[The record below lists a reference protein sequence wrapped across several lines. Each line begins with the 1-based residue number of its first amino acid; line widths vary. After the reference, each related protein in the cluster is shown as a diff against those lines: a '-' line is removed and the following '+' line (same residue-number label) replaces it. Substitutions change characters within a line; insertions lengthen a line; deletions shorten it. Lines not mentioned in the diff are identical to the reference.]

1 MSPAPA
7 SIVRIVEGVRTHLLG
22 RARLALGL
30 WLGTALAG
38 ALVLAWMA
46 VAPEG
51 WRQGTWA
58 PVLIDGLIVGLC
70 VSSWLVHRRLAGS
83 WLRERNV
90 ANDIE
95 REVGMAPGILRGS
108 LELAR
113 TLPSGVSTSLADRAA
128 QDALGYLGGE
138 RRDLAGRMTRE
149 VRRWIQRGG
158 LGLMVL
164 IPLVIVLTAVA
175 PGRSL
180 MAWAGL
186 ARPFELMAGPTLPA
200 LVVTP
205 GTIEVLRGSDVPMEV
220 SAPGRTTV
228 TVHWQAAGDVALE
241 QMIDLDGDRGSF
253 VLRRVTART
262 EYWVQAPDGAMSPR
276 FELQPVDP
284 LLVGDLT
291 VRIAF
296 PPHTGRPP
304 EEYGVVVPPL
314 QIPVGSVFSFEGQAS
329 RPLLSAGLEH
339 LEGEAEVETQAG
351 AGAETEAGAGAETAA
366 GAGAGTETQTERA
379 VEAETGTGTEPETE
393 ARREADAELSV
404 DGRGFEGR
412 WTPQLSGLY
421 EWRFI
426 GVDGEPAEI
435 LPPPLGLTMVPD
447 SAPDISVLLPGRDTI
462 LPVSLRQPLV
472 LEAADDYGL
481 DHLELV
487 LYRVTAFGDRMAP
500 VEQPMTVGGTRAAL
514 LRPVIDLTSW
524 ELLPGDTI
532 RYFIRAVD
540 NAPIPNV
547 SETREYALRPPTAAD
562 LRREAQ
568 ERLDEAARGVEE
580 LANQAEE
587 LAAETQELERE
598 LTNQRDPESQS
609 PPEEGEERLNFEQ
622 EEDIREALE
631 AQEELLAALD
641 SLEMELAELNR
652 DLEATGLADP
662 ELQEEIREL
671 QRLLDE
677 LAPES
682 LEERIEDFAEQIDE
696 MTGDDAQEALERLA
710 GDQEALRDRLEAA
723 IEQFERAAM
732 EQDFR
737 ATAEEAEELAQ
748 QEQALADA
756 MNEGDSPELRAEQ
769 QDALEAR
776 AQDLNESLDD
786 LQERLAEA
794 GEEAARDAVEQAQNQ
809 GEQAQ
814 QSMSEAAQQARNGE
828 PQEASETA
836 QEAADAM
843 SQMSQQLQQGQQQ
856 MAQQNQQAS
865 QEALEQ
871 TATDALAL
879 AREQTALQDQMRGAS
894 PEELAEM
901 RSDEAALLQ
910 GVENMANQLSEENS
924 GDQASDE
931 VAGQMGQAMEA
942 IQETLDALEGQ
953 QGGTPS
959 PTSAA
964 EQAAAALNEA
974 AMMAAA
980 AAQASGQ
987 ASQGESGEQMNERL
1001 QQIAQQQGSVNQR
1014 TGQITPMSLGQQAR
1028 ANQLREAAESQRRIA
1043 SELGELAN
1051 RPPDQAQTL
1060 GDLQALALEAQAL
1073 AERLARETLDTE
1085 TLQRQERL
1093 FHRLLDAGR
1102 SLEKDEFSD
1111 ERESS
1116 APGQFERNEV
1126 EVLSPEDMGALR
1138 FQTPPAEELQGLSP
1152 AQRQMVLEYFERL
1165 NRAERRGGPPGANR

>member
-7 SIVRIVEGVRTHLLG
+7 SIVRIVEGVRTRLLG
-22 RARLALGL
+22 SARVALGL
-30 WLGTALAG
+30 WLGAALAG
-38 ALVLAWMA
+38 VLVLAWVAM
-46 VAPEG
+46 APEG
-51 WRQGTWA
+51 WRQGTLA
-58 PVLIDGLIVGLC
+58 PLLIDALIVGLC
-70 VSSWLVHRRLAGS
+70 VSSWLVYRRLAGS

-95 REVGMAPGILRGS
+95 LEVGMAPGILRGS

-113 TLPSGVSTSLADRAA
+113 TLPSGVSSSLADRAA
-128 QDALGYLGGE
+128 QNALAYLHGE
-138 RRDLAGRMTRE
+138 RRDLAGRMTHE
-149 VRRWIQRGG
+149 VRRWMRRGG

-164 IPLVIVLTAVA
+164 LPLVIVLTAVA
-175 PGRSL
+175 PARSL

-205 GTIEVLRGSDVPMEV
+205 GTVEVLRGSDVPMEV
-220 SAPGRTTV
+220 SAPGRMTV
-228 TVHWQAAGDVALE
+228 TVHWQAAGDVELE

-262 EYWVQAPDGAMSPR
+262 DYWVQAPDGAMSPR
-276 FELQPVDP
+276 YELQPVDP
-284 LLVGDLT
+284 LLVGDLI

-314 QIPVGSVFSFEGQAS
+314 QIPVGSVFSFDGQAS
-329 RPLLSAGLEH
+329 RPLLSARLEY
-339 LEGEAEVETQAG
+339 LDGA
-351 AGAETEAGAGAETAA
+351 AGAEAGAEV
-366 GAGAGTETQTERA
+366 GREEEVG
-379 VEAETGTGTEPETE
+379 
-393 ARREADAELSV
+393 READAELSV
-404 DGRGFEGR
+404 NGRNFEGR
-412 WTPQLSGLY
+412 WTPRVSGLY

-462 LPVSLRQPLV
+462 LPVSLRQALV
-472 LEAADDYGL
+472 LEASDDYGL

-487 LYRVTAFGDRMAP
+487 VYRVTAFGDRTAP
-500 VEQPMTVGGTRAAL
+500 VEQPMTVGGTRGAL
-514 LRPVIDLTSW
+514 LRPIIDLTSW

-532 RYFIRAVD
+532 RYFVRAVD

-547 SETREYALRPPTAAD
+547 SETREYVLRPPTAAD

-568 ERLDEAARGVEE
+568 ERLDEATRGVEE
-580 LANQAEE
+580 LANRAEE
-587 LAAETQELERE
+587 RAAETQELERE
-598 LTNQRDPESQS
+598 LSNRRDPESQS
-609 PPEEGEERLNFEQ
+609 RTEEDEERLDFEQ
-622 EEDIREALE
+622 EEDVREALE

-652 DLEATGLADP
+652 DLETTGLADP
-662 ELQEEIREL
+662 ELQEQLREL
-671 QRLLDE
+671 QRLMDE

-682 LEERIEDFAEQIDE
+682 LEEFLEDVAEQLNE
-696 MTGDDAQEALERLA
+696 MTGDDAEELLRELA

-769 QDALEAR
+769 QEALEAR
-776 AQDLNESLDD
+776 TQDLNESLDG

-794 GEEAARDAVEQAQNQ
+794 GEEEARDAVEQAQNQ
-809 GEQAQ
+809 GRQAQ

-836 QEAADAM
+836 QEAADQM
-843 SQMSQQLQQGQQQ
+843 SQMSDQLQQGQQQ
-856 MAQQNQQAS
+856 MSQQNAQAN

-871 TATDALAL
+871 TATDALSL
-879 AREQTALQDQMRGAS
+879 AREQTALQDQMRGAT
-894 PEELAEM
+894 PEELTEM
-901 RSDEAALLQ
+901 RGDEAALLQ
-910 GVENMANQLSEENS
+910 GVENMANQLSEQS
-924 GDQASDE
+924 AGDQASDE

-942 IQETLDALEGQ
+942 IQETLEALES
-953 QGGTPS
+953 QGGDRLSPS
-959 PTSAA
+959 SAA
-964 EQAAAALNEA
+964 EQAVAALNQA
-974 AMMAAA
+974 AVMAAA
-980 AAQASGQ
+980 AAKVPGQ
-987 ASQGESGEQMNERL
+987 GSQGQSGEQVTQRL
-1001 QQIAQQQGSVNQR
+1001 QQIAQQQGSLNQR
-1014 TGQITPMSLGQQAR
+1014 TGQLTPMSLGQQAQ
-1028 ANQLREAAESQRRIA
+1028 AKQLSDVAASQETIA
-1043 SELGELAN
+1043 AELGELAN
-1051 RPPDQAQTL
+1051 RPRDQAQTL
-1060 GDLQALALEAQAL
+1060 GDLEALAQEAHAL
-1073 AERLARETLDTE
+1073 AERLAGEALDVE

-1102 SLEKDEFSD
+1102 SLEMDEFSD

-1138 FQTPPAEELQGLSP
+1138 FQLPPAEELQQLSP

-1165 NRAERRGGPPGANR
+1165 NRAERRGGTQGVIR

>member
-1 MSPAPA
+1 MSCRPIPKK
-7 SIVRIVEGVRTHLLG
+7 
-22 RARLALGL
+22 
-30 WLGTALAG
+30 
-38 ALVLAWMA
+38 
-46 VAPEG
+46 
-51 WRQGTWA
+51 
-58 PVLIDGLIVGLC
+58 
-70 VSSWLVHRRLAGS
+70 
-83 WLRERNV
+83 
-90 ANDIE
+90 
-95 REVGMAPGILRGS
+95 
-108 LELAR
+108 
-113 TLPSGVSTSLADRAA
+113 
-128 QDALGYLGGE
+128 ALGYLGGE
-138 RRDLAGRMTRE
+138 RRDLAGRMTHE
-149 VRRWIQRGG
+149 IRRWIRRGG
-158 LGLMVL
+158 LGLTVL

-180 MAWAGL
+180 LAWAGL

-262 EYWVQAPDGAMSPR
+262 DYWVQAPDGAMSPR
-276 FELQPVDP
+276 FELLPVDP

-314 QIPVGSVFSFEGQAS
+314 LIPVGSVFSFDGQAS

-351 AGAETEAGAGAETAA
+351 AGA
-366 GAGAGTETQTERA
+366 
-379 VEAETGTGTEPETE
+379 
-393 ARREADAELSV
+393 DAELAV
-404 DGRGFEGR
+404 DGRSFEGR
-412 WTPQLSGLY
+412 WTPRLSGLY

-500 VEQPMTVGGTRAAL
+500 VEQPMTVGGTRGAL

-532 RYFIRAVD
+532 RYFVRAVD

-547 SETREYALRPPTAAD
+547 SETREYVLRPPTAAD

-568 ERLDEAARGVEE
+568 ERLDGAARGVEE

-598 LTNQRDPESQS
+598 LSNQRDPESQS
-609 PPEEGEERLNFEQ
+609 PPEEGEERLDFEQ

-682 LEERIEDFAEQIDE
+682 LEERMEDLAEQIDE
-696 MTGDDAQEALERLA
+696 MTGDDAEEALEQLA

-756 MNEGDSPELRAEQ
+756 MNEGDSPDLRAEQ

-776 AQDLNESLDD
+776 AQELNESLDD

-794 GEEAARDAVEQAQNQ
+794 GEEEARDAVEQAQNQ
-809 GEQAQ
+809 GQQAQ

-836 QEAADAM
+836 QEAANAM

-910 GVENMANQLSEENS
+910 GVENMANQLSEQNS

-953 QGGTPS
+953 RGGTPS

-980 AAQASGQ
+980 AAQAPGQ
-987 ASQGESGEQMNERL
+987 GSQGQSGEQVNERL

-1073 AERLARETLDTE
+1073 AERLAGETLDME

-1165 NRAERRGGPPGANR
+1165 NRAERRGGPPGATR

>member
-7 SIVRIVEGVRTHLLG
+7 SVTRIVEGVRVHLLG

-30 WLGTALAG
+30 WLGAALAG
-38 ALVLAWMA
+38 ALVLAWLA

-51 WRQGTWA
+51 WRQGTLA
-58 PVLIDGLIVGLC
+58 PLLIDALIVGLC

-83 WLRERNV
+83 WLRERNIT
-90 ANDIE
+90 NDIE
-95 REVGMAPGILRGS
+95 REVGIAPGVLRGS

-113 TLPSGVSTSLADRAA
+113 TLPSGVSSSLADQAA
-128 QDALGYLGGE
+128 QNALGYLHGE
-138 RRDLAGRMTRE
+138 RRDLAGRMTYE
-149 VRRWIQRGG
+149 VGQWMRRGG

-164 IPLVIVLTAVA
+164 MPLVIVLTAVQ

-205 GTIEVLRGSDVPMEV
+205 GTVEVLRGSDVPMEV

-228 TVHWQAAGDVALE
+228 TVHWQAAGDILLE
-241 QMIDLDGDRGSF
+241 ETIDLDGDRGSF
-253 VLRRVTART
+253 VLRSVTART
-262 EYWVQAPDGAMSPR
+262 DYWVQAPDGAMSPR
-276 FELQPVDP
+276 YELQPVDP
-284 LLVGDLT
+284 LLVGDLN
-291 VRIAF
+291 VRITF
-296 PPHTGRPP
+296 SPHTGRPP

-314 QIPVGSVFSFEGQAS
+314 RIPVGSVFSFEGQAS
-329 RPLLSAGLEH
+329 RPLLSAGLE
-339 LEGEAEVETQAG
+339 LFEEEGDAG
-351 AGAETEAGAGAETAA
+351 GDADG
-366 GAGAGTETQTERA
+366 
-379 VEAETGTGTEPETE
+379 V
-393 ARREADAELSV
+393 ADAVPDRGVGPSLSV
-404 DGRGFEGR
+404 TGPSFEGQ
-412 WTPQLSGLY
+412 WTPRVSGMY

-447 SAPDISVLLPGRDTI
+447 SAPDISMLLPGRDTL

-487 LYRVTAFGDRMAP
+487 VYRVTAFGDRMAP
-500 VEQPMTVGGTRAAL
+500 AEQPISVGGTRGAL
-514 LRPVIDLTSW
+514 LRPVIDLTRW

-532 RYFIRAVD
+532 RYFARAVD
-540 NAPIPNV
+540 NAPLPNV
-547 SETREYALRPPTAAD
+547 SETREYVLRPPTAAD

-568 ERLDEAARGVEE
+568 ERLDEAARGVEQ
-580 LANQAEE
+580 LANQADER
-587 LAAETQELERE
+587 AAATQELERE
-598 LTNQRDPESQS
+598 LSSQRDPESQS
-609 PPEEGEERLNFEQ
+609 RTEQDEERLDFDQQ
-622 EEDIREALE
+622 EDVREALE
-631 AQEELLAALD
+631 AQEALLAALD
-641 SLEMELAELNR
+641 SLQMEMAELNR

-671 QRLLDE
+671 QRLLEE

-682 LEERIEDFAEQIDE
+682 LEERLADLAEQLEE
-696 MTGDDAQEALERLA
+696 MTADDADEALEQMA
-710 GDQEALRDRLEAA
+710 GDQEALRDRLEEA

-756 MNEGDSPELRAEQ
+756 MEEGDSPELRAEQ
-769 QDALEAR
+769 QEALEAR
-776 AQDLNESLDD
+776 AEDLNASLDD

-794 GEEAARDAVEQAQNQ
+794 GEEQARDAVEQAQNQ
-809 GEQAQ
+809 GQQAQ

-828 PQEASETA
+828 REQASETA
-836 QEAADAM
+836 QQAADAM

-856 MAQQNQQAS
+856 MSEENAQAGV
-865 QEALEQ
+865 EALERA
-871 TATDALAL
+871 ATDALSL
-879 AREQTALQDQMRGAS
+879 AREQTALQDQMRRAS

-910 GVENMANQLSEENS
+910 GVRNMADQLGEQTSA
-924 GDQASDE
+924 GQGSDE

-942 IQETLDALEGQ
+942 IQQTLDALES
-953 QGGTPS
+953 QGGDTPS
-959 PTSAA
+959 PGSVA
-964 EQAAAALNEA
+964 EQAVAALNQA
-974 AMMAAA
+974 AIMAASA
-980 AAQASGQ
+980 AKVPGRGPQGQSGTDVM
-987 ASQGESGEQMNERL
+987 EQL
-1001 QQIAQQQGSVNQR
+1001 QQIAQQQGSVNRR
-1014 TGQITPMSLGQQAR
+1014 TGQITPMNLGQQAQS
-1028 ANQLREAAESQRRIA
+1028 NQLREAAASQEKIA
-1043 SELGELAN
+1043 GQLSELAD
-1051 RPPDQAQTL
+1051 RPPDQAQPL
-1060 GDLQALALEAQAL
+1060 GDLQALAEEAQAL
-1073 AERLARETLDTE
+1073 AERLAGETLDME

-1102 SLEKDEFSD
+1102 SLEKEEFSD

-1116 APGQFERNEV
+1116 APGQFEREEV

-1138 FQTPPAEELQGLSP
+1138 FQLPAAEELQRLAP

-1165 NRAERRGGPPGANR
+1165 NRAERRGGPRGATR